1 MSDIRQLYKIE
12 NGALVAL
19 KQNDIHNG
27 VGISNLDR
35 YFSEHIDEACAAG
48 WYELAEVEQPAYDA
62 ETQCLEV
69 AYAVVDDKIQTTYIV
84 KTI

>member
-1 MSDIRQLYKIE
+1 MSEIKQLYKIE

-27 VGISNLDR
+27 AGVSNLDR
-35 YFSEHIDEACAAG
+35 YFSEHIAEAAAAG
-48 WYELAEVEQPAYDA
+48 WYELAEVEPPECDA
-62 ETQCLEV
+62 ETQCLESS
-69 AYAVVDDKIQTTYIV
+69 YEVVGGKIQTTYIV